1 MPTSTAL
8 ISKTISKSATKSTSK
23 SKAMAKAMYTESTT
37 NNQIRAAS
45 QRATQT
51 SHAKEVF
58 ISRAHLQLFCQ
69 KVTDNMEDAES
80 KAFISKL
87 YMEAAAESMQMGM
100 GLELHTCPAPVVGGD
115 YDDACS
121 DSDDEAPPPAV
132 SSEPKPKPKPVKG
145 RGSGTSRPGMKGKR
159 CGWNLCRKHLS
170 TEAPPAEFVAR
181 DAALTPEQRSEKTD
195 KDKPAHPLWTKENG
209 TKFTDAGMFE
219 SWKNMTDEQKASWN
233 EQAADEWKMLVDAR
247 ARADASAPSGSDD
260 QMIVEDP
267 DDAELPVPLGGAASA
282 EESDDNDAPPPPP
295 TSKSKRPVEEP
306 AEEEPAA
313 EEPAAEKPPAAKRK
327 SKRSGAG
334 RKSVRIA
341 TPAEEEPAEEEPAE
355 EEPAEEEPAEEPV
368 EEEPVEEATTAE
380 DLFGEE

>member
-1 MPTSTAL
+1 
-8 ISKTISKSATKSTSK
+8 
-23 SKAMAKAMYTESTT
+23 MAKAMHAESTT

-58 ISRAHLQLFCQ
+58 VSRAHLQLFCQ

-100 GLELHTCPAPVVGGD
+100 GLELSCPAPVVGVD

-121 DSDDEAPPPAV
+121 ESDDEAPPPPV
-132 SSEPKPKPKPVKG
+132 SSKSSSKSKSSKPVKG
-145 RGSGTSRPGMKGKR
+145 KGSGTSRPDMKGKKS
-159 CGWNLCRKHLS
+159 GWNLFRQDVATK
-170 TEAPPAEFVAR
+170 APSAEFVAR
-181 DAALTPEQRSEKTD
+181 DADLTPEQRSAKTD

-209 TKFTDAGMFE
+209 TKFTDAGMGE
-219 SWKNMTDEQKASWN
+219 SWKILTNEQKAAWN
-233 EQAADEWKMLVDAR
+233 EQAADEWAILVAAR
-247 ARADASAPSGSDD
+247 AQAAASAPSDSDD
-260 QMIVEDP
+260 QVIVEDP
-267 DDAELPVPLGGAASA
+267 DDAELPMPLSAPA

-295 TSKSKRPVEEP
+295 PPPPTPKSKRPVEEP
-306 AEEEPAA
+306 PAV
-313 EEPAAEKPPAAKRK
+313 KRK

>member
-1 MPTSTAL
+1 MPMIAAL
-8 ISKTISKSATKSTSK
+8 
-23 SKAMAKAMYTESTT
+23 
-37 NNQIRAAS
+37 
-45 QRATQT
+45 
-51 SHAKEVF
+51 
-58 ISRAHLQLFCQ
+58 
-69 KVTDNMEDAES
+69 
-80 KAFISKL
+80 
-87 YMEAAAESMQMGM
+87 
-100 GLELHTCPAPVVGGD
+100 
-115 YDDACS
+115 
-121 DSDDEAPPPAV
+121 
-132 SSEPKPKPKPVKG
+132 SSEEGV
-145 RGSGTSRPGMKGKR
+145 RGQAFVDALVTLYRELLECWKANEHPEMKGKR
-159 CGWNLCRKHLS
+159 SGWNLCRKHLS

-219 SWKNMTDEQKASWN
+219 SWKRMTDERKASWN

-247 ARADASAPSGSDD
+247 ARAAASAPSGSDD

-313 EEPAAEKPPAAKRK
+313 EESAAEKPPAAKRK
-327 SKRSGAG
+327 SKRSSAG

-341 TPAEEEPAEEEPAE
+341 TPAEEESVAEEQ
-355 EEPAEEEPAEEPV
+355 
-368 EEEPVEEATTAE
+368 TTEE
-380 DLFGEE
+380 DLFGEAE